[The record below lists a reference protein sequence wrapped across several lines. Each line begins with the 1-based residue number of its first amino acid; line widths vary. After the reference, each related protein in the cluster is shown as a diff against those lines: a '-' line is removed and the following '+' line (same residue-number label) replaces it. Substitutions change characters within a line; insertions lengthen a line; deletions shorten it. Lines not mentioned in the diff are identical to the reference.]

1 MKNCDVYISLTKR
14 RTMHLNLIGICLLIQ
29 YIVCCRFIMKRVSC
43 VTHVVNYQTLKAE
56 TRLENDVITIV
67 VIHYNKIDVR
77 TIATRRRR
85 ALGCL

>member
-1 MKNCDVYISLTKR
+1 
-14 RTMHLNLIGICLLIQ
+14 MHLNLIGICLRTQ
-29 YIVCCRFIMKRVSC
+29 YTVSCRFILKRVSC

-56 TRLENDVITIV
+56 TCLANDVITIV

-85 ALGCL
+85 ALSGLDIAVSVPMIKNSW